1 MPEQVLQSRV
11 VRRRNPRPINS
22 CVECRTRKSRCSK
35 THPCQNCTAFGRDC
49 VFITVPESATR
60 RRQRDSSSKSNADW
74 TQPIPLRTQSQ
85 SSPPEKFENTNTNTS
100 PNVPTTTPG
109 TPPRDYEWEAYQQ
122 HVEVDGDAW
131 EKLPA
136 EPEET
141 PDDVYEDENDDEDQI
156 ATDLTIRIGRMIICE
171 NITGFFRPQ
180 YAEEVL
186 SSLSSPLVL
195 HRIDSFIFNTNAE
208 TFCVSLG
215 SFFRSILL
223 LPHRLLAKEPRNL
236 PLSYLRS
243 ICRLFRLPSTSFW
256 GARRLYLK
264 EMILNSQSCP
274 HEWR

>member
-1 MPEQVLQSRV
+1 MPEQILQSRV

-35 THPCQNCTAFGRDC
+35 THPCQNCTAFGREC

-60 RRQRDSSSKSNADW
+60 RRQRDSNSKSNADW

-85 SSPPEKFENTNTNTS
+85 TSPGKFENTNTNTS
-100 PNVPTTTPG
+100 PNVLTATPG

-122 HVEVDGDAW
+122 DVEVDPGDAW

-186 SSLSSPLVL
+186 SSLPSSTVL
-195 HRIDSFIFNTNAE
+195 RCIDSLSTIQLLRPIVLAWQA
-208 TFCVSLG
+208 SLG
-215 SFFRSILL
+215 AYCVCLIGRWSKSTAVICSLVCGAYAIS
-223 LPHRLLAKEPRNL
+223 LAIPQ
-236 PLSYLRS
+236 
-243 ICRLFRLPSTSFW
+243 STSR
-256 GARRLYLK
+256 GLSSSAARY
-264 EMILNSQSCP
+264 
-274 HEWR
+274 